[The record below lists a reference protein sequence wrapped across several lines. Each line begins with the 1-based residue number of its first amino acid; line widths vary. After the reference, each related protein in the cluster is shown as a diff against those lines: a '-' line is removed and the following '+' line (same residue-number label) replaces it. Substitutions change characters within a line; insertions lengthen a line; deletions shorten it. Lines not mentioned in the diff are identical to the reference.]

1 MKAVLPEIPS
11 WETVTTTSFD
21 FNMDMSPAYNHA
33 PSCPSFPPVTFE
45 FDAPAIPGLEFLDEA
60 VDMDSMLHSLSPAA
74 GFPSSEPEDPL
85 PVAVRPPPPKP
96 QIAGV
101 SRIHLLRAVSDLIDK
116 RLRYTMD
123 AFKSAPGDMVLDG
136 GTPWSHPALY
146 RDSMPACL
154 EDAVAACAL
163 HRAKNAVN
171 TPMIQRVIEQRY
183 QRLLAASMPP
193 TTSVT
198 DLMARTHAL
207 LLYQIMLFFD
217 DSPVARALAEETSSS
232 LSDAATA
239 LMQFVRYEDEDEDD
253 EDVRNPSRNI
263 PLYPL
268 TTARALYADWTF
280 QESLRRTLLIS
291 FMLVQLQ
298 NLMRADLSVLL
309 PSALA
314 TSPPTSSSISSSSS
328 GIPTPAPTPH
338 PHPECVSSDDSS
350 TLAAIKLAIQT
361 SPDGARCDSRLML
374 CRSFTLSAHLWHA
387 RDPVAFAVA
396 WRDRRHLV
404 TQPWNVWR
412 RVDVAE
418 PDDFD
423 RMGRMLVTSGMGMAE
438 ARAWFASKGASL

>member
-1 MKAVLPEIPS
+1 
-11 WETVTTTSFD
+11 
-21 FNMDMSPAYNHA
+21 
-33 PSCPSFPPVTFE
+33 
-45 FDAPAIPGLEFLDEA
+45 
-60 VDMDSMLHSLSPAA
+60 
-74 GFPSSEPEDPL
+74 
-85 PVAVRPPPPKP
+85 
-96 QIAGV
+96 
-101 SRIHLLRAVSDLIDK
+101 
-116 RLRYTMD
+116 
-123 AFKSAPGDMVLDG
+123 
-136 GTPWSHPALY
+136 
-146 RDSMPACL
+146 
-154 EDAVAACAL
+154 
-163 HRAKNAVN
+163 
-171 TPMIQRVIEQRY
+171 
-183 QRLLAASMPP
+183 
-193 TTSVT
+193 
-198 DLMARTHAL
+198 
-207 LLYQIMLFFD
+207 MLFFD